1 MHNLEV
7 TQPGEEMGSLSSL
20 PMLGADFAA
29 GSLAGKG
36 LLAGS
41 RALGLPAVG
50 RFLTGAGEGLAKLP
64 SLATSGAL
72 QGWLSAKINSLF
84 GQETPSGT
92 AALTGAATNAL
103 TGGLAPALF
112 GNRISQEAAQRAQ
125 ALRAG
130 GFDVRTGNVPGSSFA
145 ARLAGKL
152 TGASRPDAQELTRQ
166 VMRSVGSDADTLSG
180 ATLAAAKARLQ
191 GAPGNPATGTAPIQG
206 EFDRIAASAAPI
218 TWSSAP
224 SLRPELA
231 DILHEAHTT
240 YGLQQNNPDEMRRV
254 YSHMQNIV
262 DGVNSGGISGPQ
274 LQAMTNMNSDLS
286 RLANG
291 ATAGNFLGTRLKR
304 ALYNAAGEA
313 DPDAARAL
321 ALARNQYRNISMLE
335 PSVDRLTDANGI
347 VNPAAVAARIRGE
360 YENYQGASQAAASA
374 GQPSDLGLLGEAGQN
389 FGQQGVLGR
398 PTLPSLLGLSTGAG
412 VLGAEELAGG
422 FPAIEALAQH
432 PLLSLGASAGM
443 LGGVIPMGAL
453 QNTGPM
459 TSFLLSRA
467 SRGAGP
473 LFAGSNPLVG
483 LGVASQGHLAP
494 PPVPHGDPRTPDSNW
509 SNWLRG
515 QSFLESP
522 SGAASSKSSAKGY
535 FQFLDGTAKRA
546 LAAGLPN
553 PQEGDYSSQAAATR
567 AYIQKFYPSAA
578 SAISQGDFPTAA
590 GQLAGEWPSLPGGSQ
605 QQDPSQYAQWNKIL
619 QAQ

>member
-72 QGWLSAKINSLF
+72 QGLLSAKINSLF
-84 GQETPSGT
+84 GQETPAGS

-103 TGGLAPALF
+103 TGGLAPVLF

-152 TGASRPDAQELTRQ
+152 TGATAPDAQELTRQ
-166 VMRSVGSDADTLSG
+166 VMRSVGSNADTLSG

-191 GAPGNPATGTAPIQG
+191 GSPGNPASGTPPVQG
-206 EFDRIAASAAPI
+206 EFDRIAGSAQPI
-218 TWSSAP
+218 TWQSAP
-224 SLRPELA
+224 GLRPELA

-254 YSHMQNIV
+254 YGHVQNIV

-274 LQAMTNMNSDLS
+274 LQALTNMNSDLS
-286 RLANG
+286 RLASG

-313 DPDAARAL
+313 DPQAARDL

-347 VNPAAVAARIRGE
+347 VNPAAVAARIRGT
-360 YENYQGASQAAASA
+360 YGNYQGASAASA
-374 GQPSDLGLLGEAGQN
+374 ASGAPSDLGLLGEAGQR
-389 FGQQGVLGR
+389 FGQQGVLGK
-398 PTLPSLLGLSTGAG
+398 PSLGSMLAGGTFAGA
-412 VLGAEELAGG
+412 LGAEELAGG
-422 FPAIEALAQH
+422 FPAVEALAQH

-453 QNTGPM
+453 QNTGPL

-483 LGVASQGHLAP
+483 LGVASQGRSAP
-494 PPVPHGDPRTPDSNW
+494 LPVPHGDPTSPDSNW

-522 SGAASSKSSAKGY
+522 TGAASSKSSAKGY
-535 FQFLDGTAKRA
+535 FQFIDSTAKEARD
-546 LAAGLPN
+546 AGLPD
-553 PQEGDYSSQAAATR
+553 PTKGGYDDQANATR
-567 AYIQKFYPSAA
+567 QYIQKFFPRAA

-590 GQLAGEWPSLPGGSQ
+590 ASLAPVWPSLPGGSQ